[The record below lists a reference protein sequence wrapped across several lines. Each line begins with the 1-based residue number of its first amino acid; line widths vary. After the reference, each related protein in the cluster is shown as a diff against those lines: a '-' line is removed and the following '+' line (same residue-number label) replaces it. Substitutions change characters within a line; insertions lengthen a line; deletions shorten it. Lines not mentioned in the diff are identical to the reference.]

1 MLRDNTR
8 ALRIVPFIIWL
19 GILAFALTGH
29 TTACYALSPLLAL
42 YCCLL
47 ILHSRRTQG
56 HYLQISMAYAAGIG
70 LWCVAAAAEYIAMV
84 ALPDSSMAQAVCD
97 NLFLA
102 PNAFFAVGLMLF
114 AYNEYNLPHFQRML
128 LHTFAMAYVAFLI
141 AQKLILVYWVG
152 ERTEQLSIMITG
164 LYFFVVVFN
173 IVLVLNIFA
182 QTGFKG
188 HTPATNLS
196 AVALVNFNLI
206 ELRMIYFR
214 AVGRDPANIYLRA
227 LGLLGVVIYAYA
239 QSDPALIHRQPE
251 PDELVKGRSAKK
263 SGAVWINAA
272 VCLIG
277 GLALYEVNFFD
288 IRDLYLLIIAT
299 LAYVVVYKTIQAN
312 KLSAMLLEREREE
325 KVRLEGLVE
334 EKTRELRE
342 MNDYLEQISI
352 TDALT
357 GLRNRRYGMRRLH
370 QLAEAAGERPF
381 SIMLMDLNNF
391 KPINDNYGHDAGD
404 RVLQEIGRRLA
415 DCGGASV
422 TVTRLG
428 GDEFLMIVEGESGVT
443 AMAERVCALIDRPT
457 EHDGVSLRVSACI
470 GIARCPQDTRDVNE
484 LYRYA
489 DSAMYTIKHQFAS
502 SRYRY
507 WSRSLLTARLPG

>member
-1 MLRDNTR
+1 MLSLNPR
-8 ALRIVPFIIWL
+8 ALRIAPFILWL

-29 TTACYALSPLLAL
+29 AAAYYALSPLLAL

-47 ILHSRRTQG
+47 ILYARSTQG
-56 HYLQISMAYAAGIG
+56 HYRQISMAYAAGIG
-70 LWCVAAAAEYIAMV
+70 VWCAAAVAELIAMV
-84 ALPDSSMAQAVCD
+84 VLPQSGLARAVSD

-102 PNAFFAVGLMLF
+102 PNAFFAVGLMLY
-114 AYNEYNLPHFQRML
+114 AYNEYNQPHFQRML
-128 LHTFAMAYVAFLI
+128 LYTFAMAYVAFLI

-182 QTGFKG
+182 QTGFRG

-196 AVALVNFNLI
+196 AVAMVNYNLI

-227 LGLLGVVIYAYA
+227 LGLLGVAVYAYA
-239 QSDPALIHRQPE
+239 QSDPALIHRRPE
-251 PDELVKGRSAKK
+251 PDELAKGHSAKK
-263 SGAVWINAA
+263 SGVVWINAA
-272 VCLIG
+272 VCLLG
-277 GLALYEVNFFD
+277 GLALYEVRFFD
-288 IRDLYLLIIAT
+288 IRDLYLLIIAA
-299 LAYVVVYKTIQAN
+299 LAYVVVYKTMQAN
-312 KLSAMLLEREREE
+312 ELSAMLLEREREE

-342 MNDYLEQISI
+342 MNDYLEQISV

-357 GLRNRRYGMRRLH
+357 GLRNRRFGMRRI
-370 QLAEAAGERPF
+370 QELAETTGERPF

-391 KPINDNYGHDAGD
+391 KPINDCYGHDAGD
-404 RVLQEIGRRLA
+404 RVLQEIGTRLSG
-415 DCGGASV
+415 CGGEAV

-428 GDEFLMIVEGESGVT
+428 GDEFLLIAEGESGVT
-443 AMAERVCALIDRPT
+443 DLAERVCALVDQSI
-457 EHDGVSLRVSACI
+457 EHNGVSLRVSACI

-489 DSAMYTIKHQFAS
+489 DSAMYTIKHRFAN

-507 WSRSLLTARLPG
+507 WNRNLPSMCQPG